1 MDSRYIFN
9 AQCTYNPH
17 VHLEFD
23 STNAGINEAEI
34 KAMQQERYK
43 FIKEENKRKNDIAFF
58 DKYNQNVMR
67 YQEEQRLKNREEQ
80 LNKLREQN
88 EQIMRKQLFNKTVY
102 ENNMKPI
109 LKEKEKLKKSNTMKT
124 TITNPQK
131 EIKINFNNNN
141 IDQIINF
148 KQSATINN
156 NNPKNNLDDKIS
168 DLTGTVNI
176 YKDTYVENKQK
187 GAEKKEEAAKNEK
200 DEFVVDLRDDLEAQ
214 LMSEINNRN
223 KLKNKENNVAPE
235 ELDNKLNEIKK
246 FRTYGF
252 LPANQEQNENLPK
265 NKKKKIVKNNSK
277 NKHKFSSEF
286 EKRRF
291 IKAMKNI
298 FTERLGEHNIY
309 IQNICNCGNLQKQLT
324 ALVEK
329 GNLTVYELTDVEC
342 ANNCIFYKKPKEY
355 LKCINDVLNSI
366 KDIAY
371 ENFHNKYKDK

>member
-1 MDSRYIFN
+1 MDNRYVFQ
-9 AQCTYNPH
+9 AQCSYNPH

-23 STNAGINEAEI
+23 LANAGVNEAEL

-67 YQEEQRLKNREEQ
+67 YQEEQRIKNREEQ

-102 ENNMKPI
+102 ENNMRPI
-109 LKEKEKLKKSNTMKT
+109 LKEKEKLKKANTMKT
-124 TITNPQK
+124 TSMNPQK
-131 EIKINFNNNN
+131 EIKVNYNKDEVISFNQNN
-141 IDQIINF
+141 I
-148 KQSATINN
+148 INN
-156 NNPKNNLDDKIS
+156 NNQKNNLDDKNCE
-168 DLTGTVNI
+168 LTGTMNI
-176 YKDTYVENKQK
+176 YKDTYIENKQK
-187 GAEKKEEAAKNEK
+187 NDAKKEENENNEK

-214 LMSEINNRN
+214 LLSEIKNKN
-223 KLKNKENNVAPE
+223 KLKYKENNIAPE

-252 LPANQEQNENLPK
+252 LPSNQEQNENLHK
-265 NKKKKIVKNNSK
+265 KTQKKVNKKNNSK

-329 GNLTVYELTDVEC
+329 GNLTVYALTDVEC

-355 LKCINDVLNSI
+355 LKSINDVLNSI
-366 KDIAY
+366 KDISY